1 MPMTLKQREKLIGW
15 GRYALAIL
23 GGGAMLCFS
32 NFLQLTGLIRGDGFL
47 LLVVL
52 FGILIGMM
60 TSELPGAIASGFLA
74 FFVGTL
80 MFFGFILLPVGGAVS
95 WQLAEVLVYF
105 AIDSVIRLIPFSFLA
120 IVLIG
125 PVVGRIIGP
134 DWYPVG
140 IQKHELKVPLPEK
153 EAS

>member
-1 MPMTLKQREKLIGW
+1 MTLKRREKLFGW
-15 GRYALAIL
+15 GRYALAVL
-23 GGGAMLCFS
+23 GGGAMLCFGH
-32 NFLQLTGLIRGDGFL
+32 FLQLIGLIRGEGFL
-47 LLVVL
+47 LLALL

-60 TSELPGAIASGFLA
+60 AHELPAAIASGFLA

-105 AIDSVIRLIPFSFLA
+105 AIDSVVRSILLGFFS

-125 PVVGRIIGP
+125 PVVGVIIGP
-134 DWYPVG
+134 NWNPVE
-140 IQKHELKVPLPEK
+140 IQKHELKVPLPERG
-153 EAS
+153 AN

>member
-1 MPMTLKQREKLIGW
+1 MALKQREKLIGW

-23 GGGAMLCFS
+23 GGGAMLCFG
-32 NFLQLTGLIRGDGFL
+32 NFLQLIGLIRGDGFL

-60 TSELPGAIASGFLA
+60 ASELPGAIASGFLA

-80 MFFGFILLPVGGAVS
+80 MFFGFIFLPVGGAVS
-95 WQLAEVLVYF
+95 FQLAEVLVYF
-105 AIDSVIRLIPFSFLA
+105 AINSVIGVTALAFLA
-120 IVLIG
+120 MVLVG

-134 DWYPVG
+134 DWYPVQL
-140 IQKHELKVPLPEK
+140 QKHELKVPLPEK
-153 EAS
+153 EAV

>member
-1 MPMTLKQREKLIGW
+1 MPMTLKRREKLVGL

-23 GGGAMLCFS
+23 GGGAMLCYGS
-32 NFLQLTGLIRGDGFL
+32 FLQLVGLIRGEVFL
-47 LLVVL
+47 LLVIL

-60 TSELPGAIASGFLA
+60 ASELPSAIVSGFLA

-105 AIDSVIRLIPFSFLA
+105 AIDSVIRVIVLSFFA

-134 DWYPVG
+134 DWYQVR
-140 IQKHELKVPLPEK
+140 IQKHTLKVPLPEK
-153 EAS
+153 EAG